1 MSNKNSPFLKQK
13 HFLTMRNILGNKN
26 IVHGIIIT
34 LFFMFIYHIGTMITL
49 PGITLPSFYHQQAKT
64 SFLSTIDLLSAG
76 GFDKMSIFAIGL
88 SPYITAQIIVQ
99 LLSSDLVR
107 PLKNLASAGEYGKR
121 KIEII
126 IRLLTLPFCLIQ
138 AYAILAMI
146 LNSNSSGSRS
156 GIKIFD
162 CEEIKKIPIKS
173 LLCLMF
179 LLTSGTYIAIFF
191 SDMITKRGIGNG
203 MTTLILGGIVSS
215 LYRNFN
221 YAFNSIKLLIMRQ
234 SQNNDQIT
242 IFLSFFLYI
251 SIYFVLLLFIIFI
264 NGTIRKIP
272 IQQTGQGLILDKKQ
286 LHFFTIKLN
295 SVGVVPV
302 IFASSLITI
311 PGTIAQFFK
320 NNEPR
325 WFIEKWLTLNSW
337 IGIMI
342 FFFFIIIFTFFY
354 SYVQINPMM
363 IAENFQKSGKFIL
376 GVKVGNDTEKHLST
390 VLYRINC
397 LGGPIL
403 AIIAIV
409 PYIISITTKIPTG
422 MALGGTANIIM
433 VTTCLELLNSIK
445 SIATT
450 SGYNIT
456 KKNIDYSNNDNKTP
470 KNITSLW

>member
-1 MSNKNSPFLKQK
+1 MVNNVNPLSKQK
-13 HFLTMRNILGNKN
+13 HFLTIRNILKNKS
-26 IVHGIIIT
+26 IIHGIIIT
-34 LFFMFIYHIGTMITL
+34 LFFMLIYHIGTMITL
-49 PGITLPSFYHQQAKT
+49 PGITLPPSYHQQAKT

-88 SPYITAQIIVQ
+88 GPYITSQIIIQ
-99 LLSSDLVR
+99 LLSSDLVK
-107 PLKNLASAGEYGKR
+107 PLKNLASSGEYGKR

-138 AYAILAMI
+138 SYAILAMI

-156 GIKIFD
+156 GIKIFG
-162 CEEIKKIPIKS
+162 CEEIKNIPIQNLVS
-173 LLCLMF
+173 LMF
-179 LLTSGTYIAIFF
+179 LLSAGTYIAIFF

-203 MTTLILGGIVSS
+203 MTTLILGGIVGS

-221 YAFNSIKLLIMRQ
+221 YAFNSIKLLIVQ
-234 SQNNDQIT
+234 QNRNSDQIT
-242 IFLSFFLYI
+242 IFLSFFLYLF
-251 SIYFVLLLFIIFI
+251 IYLVLLVFIIFI

-286 LHFFTIKLN
+286 LPFFTIKLN
-295 SVGVVPV
+295 SVGVIPV

-337 IGIMI
+337 VGIII

-363 IAENFQKSGKFIL
+363 IADNFQKSGKFIL
-376 GVKVGNDTEKHLST
+376 GIKTGNDTEKHLST

-403 AIIAIV
+403 AVIAII
-409 PYIISITTKIPTG
+409 PYVISITTKIPTG

-433 VTTCLELLNSIK
+433 VTTCLELLNSVK

-456 KKNIDYSNNDNKTP
+456 KKNIDHSNNDKST

>member
-1 MSNKNSPFLKQK
+1 MVNNVNLFPKQK
-13 HFLTMRNILGNKN
+13 HFLTIRNILKNKN
-26 IVHGIIIT
+26 IIHGIIIT
-34 LFFMFIYHIGTMITL
+34 LSFMFIYHIGTMITL
-49 PGITLPSFYHQQAKT
+49 PGITLPQFYHQQAKT

-88 SPYITAQIIVQ
+88 SPYITAQIIIQ
-99 LLSSDLVR
+99 LLSSDLVK

-126 IRLLTLPFCLIQ
+126 IRLLTLPFCLVQ
-138 AYAILAMI
+138 SYAILVMI

-156 GIKIFD
+156 GIKIFG
-162 CEEIKKIPIKS
+162 CEEIKNIPIQN
-173 LLCLMF
+173 LIYLMF

-203 MTTLILGGIVSS
+203 MTTLILGGIVGS

-221 YAFNSIKLLIMRQ
+221 YAFNSIKFLVTRQ
-234 SQNNDQIT
+234 NQNSDQIT
-242 IFLSFFLYI
+242 IFLSFFLYLF
-251 SIYFVLLLFIIFI
+251 IYFMLLIFIIFV

-272 IQQTGQGLILDKKQ
+272 IQQTGQGLILNKEQ
-286 LHFFTIKLN
+286 LPFFTIKLN

-337 IGIMI
+337 LGIVI
-342 FFFFIIIFTFFY
+342 FFFLIIIFTFFY

-363 IAENFQKSGKFIL
+363 VADNFQKSGKFIL
-376 GVKVGNDTEKHLST
+376 GIKTGNDTEKHLAT

-403 AIIAIV
+403 AIIAII
-409 PYIISITTKIPTG
+409 PYIISLTTKIPTG

-445 SIATT
+445 SIATA

-456 KKNIDYSNNDNKTP
+456 KKKIDYSNNDKSS

>member
-251 SIYFVLLLFIIFI
+251 FIYFVLLLFIIFI

-456 KKNIDYSNNDNKTP
+456 KKNIDYSSNDNKTP

>member
-251 SIYFVLLLFIIFI
+251 FIYFVLLLFIIFI

>member
-1 MSNKNSPFLKQK
+1 MVNNVNFLTKQK
-13 HFLTMRNILGNKN
+13 HFLTIRNILKNKS
-26 IVHGIIIT
+26 IIHGVVIT
-34 LFFMFIYHIGTMITL
+34 LFFMLIYHIGTMITL
-49 PGITLPSFYHQQAKT
+49 PGITLPQSYHQQAKT
-64 SFLSTIDLLSAG
+64 SFLSTIDLLAAG

-88 SPYITAQIIVQ
+88 GPYITAQIIIQ
-99 LLSSDLVR
+99 LLSSDLIK

-138 AYAILAMI
+138 SYAILAMI

-156 GIKIFD
+156 GIKIFG
-162 CEEIKKIPIKS
+162 CEEIRSIPIQNLIS
-173 LLCLMF
+173 LMF
-179 LLTSGTYIAIFF
+179 LLSAGTYIAIFF

-203 MTTLILGGIVSS
+203 MTTLILGGIVGS

-221 YAFNSIKLLIMRQ
+221 YAFNSIKLLIIRQ
-234 SQNNDQIT
+234 NRNSDQIT
-242 IFLSFFLYI
+242 IFLSFFLYLF
-251 SIYFVLLLFIIFI
+251 IYLVLLIFIIFV

-286 LHFFTIKLN
+286 LPFFTIKLN
-295 SVGVVPV
+295 SVGVIPV

-320 NNEPR
+320 NNGPR

-337 IGIMI
+337 VGIVI

-363 IAENFQKSGKFIL
+363 IADNFQKSGKFIL
-376 GVKVGNDTEKHLST
+376 GIKLGNDTEKHIST

-403 AIIAIV
+403 AIIAII
-409 PYIISITTKIPTG
+409 PYIISLTTKIPTG

-456 KKNIDYSNNDNKTP
+456 KKNIDYSNNNKSQ
-470 KNITSLW
+470 KDITSLW